1 MKVAVCICTCDREP
15 LLRECLD
22 AVSQALRTA
31 PPAAAE
37 LSVLVVDNQP
47 GGGAA
52 AVCDAVRAA
61 LPCPLRYATE
71 PERGISFARNRAV
84 REALAGGAELVAF
97 LDDDDL
103 PDPDWL
109 VRLLERQRETG
120 ADLVFGAWRWPA
132 DFALRP
138 WQRGIKFFA
147 AADFHK
153 RNRFGLP
160 AAAGTFNVAIR
171 RSLLERMAADGP
183 LFRRQF
189 ALAGGGD
196 TDFFVRA
203 HASGASHAV
212 AEDSRVVRRWEPARM
227 TLSGVLRRAFRV
239 GNTTALQ
246 DREVMDPAQ
255 WRRRRWKTATRLA
268 RALLVTPIHVVPPR
282 RFASHAFDLARLSGE
297 TYGRWFGGAFR
308 YYDGASL
315 RASPPPAGPNASSR

>member
-1 MKVAVCICTCDREP
+1 MKVAVCVCTCDREA
-15 LLRECLD
+15 LLRECLS
-22 AVSQALRTA
+22 AVANALRTA
-31 PPAAAE
+31 PPAAE
-37 LSVLVVDNQP
+37 ISVFVVDNQP

-52 AVCDAVRAA
+52 AVCDALRSE

-84 REALAGGAELVAF
+84 TEALMWSANLVAF
-97 LDDDDL
+97 IDDDDL

-109 VRLLERQRETG
+109 LRLLERQQESG

-132 DFALRP
+132 SFALRP
-138 WQRGIKFFA
+138 WQRGIKFFRP
-147 AADFHK
+147 ADFRK

-171 RSLLERMAADGP
+171 RSLLEQMATEGP
-183 LFRRQF
+183 PFRRQF

-203 HASGASHAV
+203 HASGASYAL
-212 AEDSRVVRRWEPARM
+212 AEDSLVVRRWEPARM

-246 DREVMDPAQ
+246 DREIMDAAQ
-255 WRRRRWKTATRLA
+255 WRRKRRKVATRLA
-268 RALLVTPIHVVPPR
+268 RALLVAPVHLVPSH
-282 RFASHAFDLARLSGE
+282 RFASHAFDVARLSGE
-297 TYGRWFGGAFR
+297 IYGRWFGAAFG
-308 YYDGASL
+308 YYDGIPP
-315 RASPPPAGPNASSR
+315 RASARTSDPNASSR